1 MFATGLKASFYC
13 LPSLSLPPERMLG
26 VIVKGLEEK
35 ERQEKKKKRKD
46 RCGGWGDRKEGRKV
60 TSDSW
65 VRGEVWG
72 VIQS

>member
-1 MFATGLKASFYC
+1 MFATGLKASLYC

-26 VIVKGLEEK
+26 VIVRGLEEK
-35 ERQEKKKKRKD
+35 ERQKKKRKTD
-46 RCGGWGDRKEGRKV
+46 ARGGEERKEGRKV

>member
-1 MFATGLKASFYC
+1 MFATGLKASLYC

-35 ERQEKKKKRKD
+35 ERQKKKRKTD
-46 RCGGWGDRKEGRKV
+46 VGGGRKEGRKV

-65 VRGEVWG
+65 GEGRGVG
-72 VIQS
+72 VIQT